1 MNSENTVSKI
11 FNGIAI
17 TEFVLGGLVSFI
29 CLLDEPVVGIIIAV
43 SVFISGMM
51 FMGIA
56 EIIKLLQIIADK
68 AVSQPKVFS
77 TEASIIEDIES
88 ELPVL

>member
-11 FNGIAI
+11 FNGIAM

-29 CLLDEPVVGIIIAV
+29 CLLEEPVVGIIIAV